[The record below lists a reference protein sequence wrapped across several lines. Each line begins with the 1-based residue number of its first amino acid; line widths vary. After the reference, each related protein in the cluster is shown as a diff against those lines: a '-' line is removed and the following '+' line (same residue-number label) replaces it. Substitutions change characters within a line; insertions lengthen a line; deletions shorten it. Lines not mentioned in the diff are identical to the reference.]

1 MAEESKTDLAEERT
15 DFAEDR
21 TILSNERTFAG
32 WLRTGYAG
40 IGIGLAFNALFSR
53 IEPPWI
59 PKLIASTFLL
69 VAIVIFYTA
78 DRRACAVMTRLETH
92 RVQAAKTAGIRII
105 SIASIAATAALIAA
119 IWLLRFEPAG

>member
-1 MAEESKTDLAEERT
+1 MAEESKTDMAEVRT

-53 IEPPWI
+53 VEPPWI

-69 VAIVIFYTA
+69 VAIVIFVTA
-78 DRRACAVMTRLETH
+78 ERRACAVLARLHTH
-92 RVQAAKTAGIRII
+92 SVLAVKTAGIRIT
-105 SIASIAATAALIAA
+105 SFASIAATAALIAA
-119 IWLLRFEPAG
+119 IWLLRFDSAG